1 MPTKLIKLSLW
12 AAGIVAGVVLLLLIL
27 ARPAPTHSF
36 FSSLPN
42 HPLVIAHRGGAKLWP
57 ENTLVGFHAA
67 SEIGVDLLEMDI
79 HSSADGVL
87 VVIHD
92 DTVDRTTDGQGQ
104 IHDLSLAQI
113 KRLDAG
119 YHWTS
124 DAGLSYPFRGQG
136 IDIPT
141 LEEVFSELSGYPMN
155 IEIKQAEPSIVDQFC
170 EMLRAHNMQERVLVA
185 SFDPATLV
193 DFRKACPEVATSTTS
208 SEVRVMYFLSQVGL
222 GSLYR
227 PNAQAVQVPEYSG
240 NYHVINEK
248 LLKAAHQK
256 NLPVQA
262 YTINDVD
269 DMRRFVEAGVDGLI
283 TDYPDLLIS
292 LLKQE

>member
-1 MPTKLIKLSLW
+1 MPSKLFNTLLW
-12 AAGIVAGVVLLLLIL
+12 AAGIIAGVVLLLLFL
-27 ARPAPTHSF
+27 ARPAPTHPF

-67 SEIGVDLLEMDI
+67 VEIGVDLLEMDI

-92 DTVDRTTDGQGQ
+92 DTVNRTTNGQGQ

-113 KRLDAG
+113 KLLDAG

-124 DAGLSYPFRGQG
+124 DEGLSFPFRGQG
-136 IDIPT
+136 IEIPT
-141 LEEVFSELSGYPMN
+141 LEEVLSEFSGYPMN
-155 IEIKQAEPSIVDQFC
+155 IEIKQAEPSIVYQFC
-170 EMLRAHNMQERVLVA
+170 ELLRAHNMQERVLVA
-185 SFDPATLV
+185 TFDPATLI

-208 SEVRVMYFLSQVGL
+208 SEVRVMYFLTQVGL

-227 PNAQAVQVPEYSG
+227 PNAQALQIPEYSG
-240 NYHVINEK
+240 NYHVINAK
-248 LLKAAHQK
+248 LLRAAHQK

-269 DMRRFVEAGVDGLI
+269 DMRRLLEAGVDGMI
-283 TDYPDLLIS
+283 TDYPDSLIG
-292 LLKQE
+292 LLKRE